1 MKTLKILTALTLV
14 ASLAAPT
21 TAQERAH
28 KRSARAQTQAIE
40 GLEVAAPPWSA
51 ACMTDHGPS
60 ECGDSMWIYDSSG
73 DRVTYRNAF

>member
-1 MKTLKILTALTLV
+1 MQTLKILTALMLV

-28 KRSARAQTQAIE
+28 RRSARAQTQAIE
-40 GLEVAAPPWSA
+40 AAAPPWSA

-60 ECGDSMWIYDSSG
+60 ECGEPVWIYGSNG